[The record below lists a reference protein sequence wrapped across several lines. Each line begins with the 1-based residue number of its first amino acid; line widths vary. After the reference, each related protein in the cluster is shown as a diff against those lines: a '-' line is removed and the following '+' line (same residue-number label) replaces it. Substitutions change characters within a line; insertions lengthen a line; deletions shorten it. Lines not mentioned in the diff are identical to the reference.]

1 MAKIKNLDGEF
12 SVKNLSNIYNLII
25 GKHLME
31 NKIIEYVTY
40 QQKAFNLKFYYIN
53 TI

>member
-12 SVKNLSNIYNLII
+12 SVKNLSYNLII